1 MAGSD
6 PNLNLAMKTKT
17 ITALIAGLA
26 LAGPALAQPT
36 PAPQQG
42 FSGLFTPWS
51 GVNRD
56 SVQAE
61 IEARRRTAAEAGAA
75 TSPEQQQRYT
85 QAVSLGER
93 VGQVVRDGDCEQGE
107 RMARDAGDFALVR
120 AVRSHCG
127 LAASR

>member
-1 MAGSD
+1 
-6 PNLNLAMKTKT
+6 MKTKT
-17 ITALIAGLA
+17 ITAVLAGLA
-26 LAGPALAQPT
+26 LAAPTLAQST
-36 PAPQQG
+36 SAPARQG

-93 VGQVVRDGDCEQGE
+93 VGQVVRDGDCEEGE

-120 AVRSHCG
+120 AVRGHCG
-127 LAASR
+127 RAAASR